1 MWSKSYS
8 VVTKDVTGKQM
19 WKLFADVNHWHTW
32 DTGIEFARMEG
43 RFEKGNFF
51 TLRPKGG
58 PNVKIELLETIEN
71 EMFLDVTRF
80 PLAKMYDQ
88 HTFEQTS
95 EGLTIT
101 NNITVT
107 GPLGFFWRKI
117 VAQKI
122 VDNLPADVQHQIN
135 AAKKL

>member
-8 VVTKDVTGKQM
+8 VVTKDVTGQQM

-88 HTFEQTS
+88 HTFERTPD
-95 EGLTIT
+95 GLRIT
-101 NNITVT
+101 NTITVT
-107 GPLGFFWRKI
+107 GLLGFFWRKV

-122 VDNLPADVQHQIN
+122 VDNLPADVQQQIR
-135 AAKKL
+135 AAKAL

>member
-8 VVTKDVTGKQM
+8 VVTKDVTAQQM

-88 HTFEQTS
+88 HTFEQTPD
-95 EGLTIT
+95 GLRIT
-101 NNITVT
+101 NTITVT
-107 GPLGFFWRKI
+107 GLLGFFWRKV

-122 VDNLPADVQHQIN
+122 VDNLPADVQQQIR
-135 AAKKL
+135 AAKAL